1 MKRIVTVLLFVCCM
15 FAFAACDKGSGG
27 GEAEVIVMTELP
39 ASVTA
44 ELGERYNIPEV
55 TATKGNKN
63 VPVEVNVKNAAG
75 EEVELQGRGTRFSV
89 TELSGY
95 VMTFTAKDGEEKAEK
110 SVNVTVTDSKGPAI
124 TLPPSAYGMT
134 VKKNST
140 VSVPQA
146 SWTDKSGEVTDLG
159 YTVTFGDT
167 EITVTNDTFSAN
179 DYGVYTVTYKAKDK
193 FENVTEQSIDI
204 ECARSILLA
213 DFNDTTKVWADENI
227 SEITPEHAVEGNAFK
242 VTCSDWHTVV
252 VYPEYYD
259 LSGFDKLQI
268 TIYST
273 ADMDT
278 SDEGFYLLNKRSRLS
293 AGENIITMT
302 KADLDSQYPGG
313 KIPSTQRPD
322 YADKW
327 YLWFQAKSAKSTI
340 YIDNLIGVFDN
351 YTEDTKKPVIDTGKG
366 VGDKIQ
372 VSAGRKVEIPAAAAY
387 DNSMESI
394 TVQYT
399 VTTKAGDDITER
411 VKAGEYVAAEAD
423 EEYKIVYSAADGAS
437 NTRKKT
443 ITCEVTPKVEIPDLE
458 KEKYFPEDYDMLNDF
473 EGTGVDWNTV
483 EDSFETEHVMNGEK
497 SVRLSTDT
505 NYSLVVMKMLKD
517 GKVLKEWDW
526 QQYEYIQAY
535 VYSDSEN
542 AKFYFHNVEY
552 ELVPGPNVLKITS
565 AKILEEIASATNTY
579 DSTGGFYFQLSTGTV
594 FVDAIIGVYP
604 DGYDHTQTPPV
615 EEIEVP
621 DSVKNYYPSGGGTRY
636 DVLQDFETA
645 AAIDTYFFGDSK
657 GLTAEHALKGN
668 AYNIAAASADWA
680 KLPLTIKKDGKV
692 LTEEDWK
699 AYESFK
705 LYIYSDT
712 ACTFA
717 FLSKIYDLKEGYNV
731 VEISSA
737 DIWAQISSN
746 AECYSETG
754 AFWCQVN
761 GVNVN
766 LWFDELIG
774 IYPAQ

>member
-1 MKRIVTVLLFVCCM
+1 M
-15 FAFAACDKGSGG
+15 
-27 GEAEVIVMTELP
+27 
-39 ASVTA
+39 
-44 ELGERYNIPEV
+44 PE
-55 TATKGNKN
+55 
-63 VPVEVNVKNAAG
+63 
-75 EEVELQGRGTRFSV
+75 F
-89 TELSGY
+89 
-95 VMTFTAKDGEEKAEK
+95 
-110 SVNVTVTDSKGPAI
+110 
-124 TLPPSAYGMT
+124 
-134 VKKNST
+134 
-140 VSVPQA
+140 
-146 SWTDKSGEVTDLG
+146 
-159 YTVTFGDT
+159 
-167 EITVTNDTFSAN
+167 TNDIFSAN

-213 DFNDTTKVWADENI
+213 DFNDSTKVWADENI

-268 TIYST
+268 TVYST

-278 SDEGFYLLNKRSRLS
+278 SDEGFYLLNKRYTLS

-505 NYSLVVMKMLKD
+505 NYSLVVMKMLKN

-526 QQYEYIQAY
+526 QQYKYIQAY

-552 ELVPGPNVLKITS
+552 ELVQGPNVLKITS
-565 AKILEEIASATNTY
+565 VKILEEIASADNTY
-579 DSTGGFYFQLSTGTV
+579 DSTGGFYFQLSNGTV

-604 DGYDHTQTPPV
+604 DGYDHTQTPPDV
-615 EEIEVP
+615 EIEVP
-621 DSVKNYYPSGGGTRY
+621 DSVKNYYPTNKEY
-636 DVLQDFETA
+636 DVLQDFESA
-645 AAIDTYFFGDSK
+645 DAMDISKYFTESE
-657 GLTAEHALKGN
+657 GLTTEHALKGN
-668 AYNIAAASADWA
+668 AFHITDDNASWY
-680 KLPLTIKKDGKV
+680 KLPTIIKKDGNV
-692 LTEEDWK
+692 LTEEDWNS
-699 AYESFK
+699 YESFK
-705 LYIYSDT
+705 LYIYSEG
-712 ACTFA
+712 ACTFGV
-717 FLSKIYDLKEGYNV
+717 LNKLYDITEGYNV

-737 DIWAQISSN
+737 DMLKQLESAG
-746 AECYSETG
+746 CYDTATGYFWMQVTG
-754 AFWCQVN
+754 AN
-761 GVNVN
+761 IS

-774 IYPAQ
+774 IKAAASE